1 MTGSELAAAIKSDK
15 RVYGTLVISPSPF
28 WVSKMSQLGLDFV
41 FIDTEHIPL
50 DRSQVAWM
58 CQAYKALNI
67 GPVVRIPSPDP
78 YQASMAL
85 DAGACG
91 IIAPYIETLEQVK
104 ILRGAI
110 KLRPLKGKKLADLLE
125 GRIQLSEEEEDYL
138 NTFNRGNLLLLNIE
152 SKAGMEALDDMLD
165 VPGVDGVIIGP
176 HDLSINL
183 GIPEQYTHPAFDEAV
198 RTIIRKARAKGVGA
212 GIHYSYGFQP
222 EITWAREEG
231 LNIILHSSDITG
243 FLNYIGND
251 LKVMKEA
258 LGDTGMQDHQSVNI

>member
-1 MTGSELAAAIKSDK
+1 M
-15 RVYGTLVISPSPF
+15 YGTLVISPSPL
-28 WVSKMSQLGLDFV
+28 WVSKISQLGLDFV

-50 DRSQVAWM
+50 DRSQMAWM

-91 IIAPYIETLEQVK
+91 IIAPYIETVEQVK
-104 ILRGAI
+104 ILRGAV
-110 KLRPLKGKKLADLLE
+110 KLRPLKGKKLNDLLE
-125 GRIQLSEEEEDYL
+125 GRIQLSREEEEYL

-152 SKAGMEALDDMLD
+152 SQAGMDALDDMLD
-165 VPGVDGVIIGP
+165 VPGVDGIVIGP

-198 RTIIRKARAKGVGA
+198 RTIIRKARAKGLGA
-212 GIHYSYGFQP
+212 GIHYSYDLQP
-222 EITWAREEG
+222 EITWAREAG

-251 LKVMKEA
+251 LKMMREA
-258 LGDTGMQDHQSVNI
+258 LGDTGTQEHEHVNI